1 MFRRIVAALLI
12 VVATLLAPFAVG
24 GLWAERTLMDGQ
36 QFAETLAPLSE
47 DPVVKQTIS
56 TEVASSLVE
65 ALDAQARIENV
76 LGGLSGPL
84 ANLRSGDDT
93 IASAIASGVNGAIE
107 SGVDAYVNSDRFGNL
122 WNSVATTLQA
132 EAVRLIDDDRP
143 NAALALQDGQIVLD
157 TKVAVDL
164 VAAQL
169 AAQGVPFVDT
179 LDVPGREVVLADTP
193 NLQLAIN
200 ALRIF
205 LPVASWMWLAVL
217 VMFALGILLW
227 RPRARGL
234 LWAGLGMAL
243 GALATYLALDLGTAQ
258 LVDAAPGGFAGL
270 FEILTSTLLRFLVNA
285 LLVMLTLG
293 VALIVAGWLGGATSS
308 GRSVRLAIAGVAH
321 GWGRPMGGGGLGR
334 FVSGHPMFIPT
345 LRALVILAA
354 AAALFA
360 VDRLS
365 PSIVAWT
372 ALATAIA
379 LLAVEVVEGAG
390 LARESQR
397 AGALVAPAQDATG

>member
-1 MFRRIVAALLI
+1 
-12 VVATLLAPFAVG
+12 
-24 GLWAERTLMDGQ
+24 
-36 QFAETLAPLSE
+36 
-47 DPVVKQTIS
+47 
-56 TEVASSLVE
+56 
-65 ALDAQARIENV
+65 
-76 LGGLSGPL
+76 
-84 ANLRSGDDT
+84 
-93 IASAIASGVNGAIE
+93 
-107 SGVDAYVNSDRFGNL
+107 
-122 WNSVATTLQA
+122 
-132 EAVRLIDDDRP
+132 
-143 NAALALQDGQIVLD
+143 
-157 TKVAVDL
+157 
-164 VAAQL
+164 
-169 AAQGVPFVDT
+169 
-179 LDVPGREVVLADTP
+179 
-193 NLQLAIN
+193 
-200 ALRIF
+200 
-205 LPVASWMWLAVL
+205 MWLAVL

-321 GWGRPMGGGGLGR
+321 GWGRPMSGGGLGR
-334 FVSGHPMFIPT
+334 FASGHPMFIPT

-397 AGALVAPAQDATG
+397 AGALVARLRTPQADSPRLTSTPLAGSPAAGRLRSVDRCGCRPHPGARASRCRRAVRGSPSSSARRSDPAGLALVGARPLQPRTMATISVGISPNPHAMPPAACCPLRDRSATGSARARTSRPPSASRPSSWAPRRTSG